1 MLLLPLTLG
10 FAWTPAT
17 KFITRLILALIMKE
31 VIPEV
36 TTPSPMTA
44 STSTVAPKLSNLI
57 PGIYDYESSVNFD
70 NYLAALGVNY
80 VLRKL
85 AGLAY
90 PVVTIMPCQTNDCDW
105 TIRTDTVFRSHE
117 VSFKLNEKKIDTT
130 MDNRKVEFVVHQPKS
145 NQLVE
150 IQKSLATQISTS
162 ITRNFEKNQM
172 SVELLVNGVAA
183 KSYFKRRE
191 ETFFKDDNFAF
202 STRKQK

>member
-1 MLLLPLTLG
+1 MSHPS
-10 FAWTPAT
+10 F
-17 KFITRLILALIMKE
+17 FIH
-31 VIPEV
+31 
-36 TTPSPMTA
+36 
-44 STSTVAPKLSNLI
+44 
-57 PGIYDYESSVNFD
+57 F
-70 NYLAALGVNY
+70 
-80 VLRKL
+80 
-85 AGLAY
+85 
-90 PVVTIMPCQTNDCDW
+90 QNDCDW